1 MAGDPVDVQQLAESQ
16 AALRRIAAVA
26 AAGSPPETVFDTVTT
41 EASVL
46 LGG

>member
-26 AAGSPPETVFDTVTT
+26 AAGEVPEAVFGTVTA
-41 EASVL
+41 EA
-46 LGG
+46 G